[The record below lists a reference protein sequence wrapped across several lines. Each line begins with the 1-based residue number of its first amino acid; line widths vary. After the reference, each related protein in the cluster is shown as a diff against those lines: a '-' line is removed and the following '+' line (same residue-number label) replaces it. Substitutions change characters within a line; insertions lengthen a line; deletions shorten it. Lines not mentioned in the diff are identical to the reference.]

1 MSKKKDKGWDYLNSD
16 NLDELANNSG
26 DSSYT
31 NSDGSGSFYGADGSW
46 GYKNSDGSSSYYGS
60 DGSWGYKN
68 SDGSGSYHGDDGSW
82 GYRNS
87 DGSSSY
93 YGADGSWGYRNSD
106 GSGSYY
112 GGNGDDSESYN
123 SDSDTNE
130 NDSVA
135 SGLGTLIGIGLSAA
149 AVHAQNKAKRIEA
162 ERIQEQQERIERENR
177 KAFRKTHKKGIAILI
192 ASLII
197 CVLTGFT
204 FLEVKLLIPVGISSY
219 KLIGHNYENVV
230 DELKDSGFSIVETNK
245 ISDLEIS
252 ELNQDGKVSEVKIG
266 FSNNFNADS
275 KFPSNFLVTVTYH
288 TVKTITPPMSA
299 KEAKGTNYNEV
310 VDSFRNAGF
319 INVKTEPEYD
329 IITGWLTKDGET
341 ESVSIGDDSK
351 FNSSDNFRPDTTV
364 VVKYHTLLKNKKK

>member
-1 MSKKKDKGWDYLNSD
+1 M
-16 NLDELANNSG
+16 
-26 DSSYT
+26 
-31 NSDGSGSFYGADGSW
+31 
-46 GYKNSDGSSSYYGS
+46 
-60 DGSWGYKN
+60 
-68 SDGSGSYHGDDGSW
+68 
-82 GYRNS
+82 
-87 DGSSSY
+87 
-93 YGADGSWGYRNSD
+93 
-106 GSGSYY
+106 
-112 GGNGDDSESYN
+112 
-123 SDSDTNE
+123 
-130 NDSVA
+130 
-135 SGLGTLIGIGLSAA
+135 
-149 AVHAQNKAKRIEA
+149 HAQNKAKRIEA

-219 KLIGHNYENVV
+219 NLIGRNYENVV
-230 DELKDSGFSIVETNK
+230 DELKDSGFSIVETKK

-275 KFPSNFLVTVTYH
+275 KFPSNFLATVAYH

-341 ESVSIGDDSK
+341 ESVSIGDDKK

-364 VVKYHTLLKNKKK
+364 VVKYHALLKNKKK